1 MDYFA
6 NALTSATRKGL
17 TNPRVHPLFLS
28 LAGAYDESE
37 DTPNISSVHE
47 KDPRIFRS
55 NYYTP
60 AKNLPPLDIHFCGK
74 NGVTKYVML
83 VIHCLQQ

>member
-1 MDYFA
+1 MDYFVKA
-6 NALTSATRKGL
+6 KESAMKKGL
-17 TNPRVHPLFLS
+17 ADPRVHPLFLS

-47 KDPRIFRS
+47 EDSRIFRS

-74 NGVTKYVML
+74 NGVT
-83 VIHCLQQ
+83 